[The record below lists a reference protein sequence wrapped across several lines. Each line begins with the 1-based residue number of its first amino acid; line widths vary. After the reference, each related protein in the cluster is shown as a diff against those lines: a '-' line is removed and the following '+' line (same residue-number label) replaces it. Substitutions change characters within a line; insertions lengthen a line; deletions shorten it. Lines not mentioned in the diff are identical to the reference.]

1 MKKPL
6 ILLLAVVVVL
16 VASAYSVYY
25 FSRTPDSGP
34 APVINY
40 GQSWSKYVSEYFER
54 GCDADGDGRLSYEEF
69 AKGYGDVRL
78 NKSERE
84 VYEAKEAFTILDV
97 NRNGFIDK
105 DDIARLDK
113 FRDGKEYIKY
123 REELAAQGMALQHW
137 NGIEV
142 VLNPIQVDWFK
153 AEDGAFKRDELPY
166 AGRYFD
172 RKWFGLWEEEK
183 RPQALPLLHLKKP
196 SWARLTMQ
204 DGKTHEG
211 FVRETK
217 DAETAKKDGLAPG
230 KVYVLTYDARLNAFA
245 AEKVQTVEYFEGS
258 PQAKYVKAVSEAS
271 IHETAKQ
278 LELARQCVKDGM
290 QIDALTLY
298 KRVLIFEHDNKEAL
312 EALGYKLNGRQ
323 YVKVK

>member
-1 MKKPL
+1 MNKPL

-16 VASAYSVYY
+16 AASIYAIYY
-25 FSRTPDSGP
+25 LNQTPDPGP
-34 APVINY
+34 PPVVNY

-97 NRNGFIDK
+97 NRNGFIEK

-113 FRDGKEYIKY
+113 FRDGKEYMKH
-123 REELAAQGMALQHW
+123 REELAAQGLAVQHW
-137 NGIEV
+137 NGVEV
-142 VLNPIQVDWFK
+142 VLNPLQVDWLD
-153 AEDGAFKRDELPY
+153 AEDGAFKRGELPY
-166 AGRYFD
+166 AGKYFD
-172 RKWFGLWEEEK
+172 RKWFGLWDEEK
-183 RPQALPLLHLKKP
+183 RPQGPPLQHLKKP
-196 SWARLTMQ
+196 SWGRVTLA

-211 FVRETK
+211 FVRETRNVE
-217 DAETAKKDGLAPG
+217 DAKKDGLAPG
-230 KVYVLTYDARLNAFA
+230 KVYVLSYDARLNAFA
-245 AEKVQTVEYFEGS
+245 EEKVQAVDYFEGS
-258 PQAKYVKAVSEAS
+258 PQARYLKAVSE
-271 IHETAKQ
+271 IWINETAKQ

-290 QIDALTLY
+290 QADALTLY

-312 EALGYKLNGRQ
+312 EALGYKLNGRL
-323 YVKVK
+323 YLKVK

>member
-16 VASAYSVYY
+16 AASAYAIFY
-25 FSRTPDSGP
+25 FMQKPDSGP
-34 APVINY
+34 PPVINY
-40 GQSWSKYVSEYFER
+40 GQSWSKYVSEYFDR
-54 GCDADGDGRLSYEEF
+54 GCDVDGDGRLSYDEF
-69 AKGYGDVRL
+69 ARGYRDVRL

-84 VYEAKEAFTILDV
+84 VYQAKEAFTILDV
-97 NRNGFIDK
+97 NHNGFIDK

-113 FRDGKEYIKY
+113 FRDGKEYMRY
-123 REELAAQGMALQHW
+123 REDLAAQGLALQHW

-142 VLNPIQVDWFK
+142 VLNPVQVDWLD
-153 AEDGAFKRDELPY
+153 AEDGAFKRNELPY

-172 RKWFGLWEEEK
+172 RKWFGEWEDEK
-183 RPQALPLLHLKKP
+183 RPQAPPLHHLKKP
-196 SWARLTMQ
+196 SWARVTMA
-204 DGKTHEG
+204 DGHVHEG
-211 FVRETK
+211 FTRETK
-217 DAETAKKDGLAPG
+217 DAELAKKDGLAPG

-258 PQAKYVKAVSEAS
+258 PQAKYLKAVSETS
-271 IHETAKQ
+271 INDTAKQ

-290 QIDALTLY
+290 QADALTLY

-312 EALGYKLNGRQ
+312 EALGYELNGRQ